1 MQKILFFLTL
11 VMGIT
16 LPTQAQTGDN
26 SRFQLVNK
34 NATRETQ
41 RVFDVLKEYYGT
53 HIISGAC
60 CNIDWNIREA
70 ENVYKWTGRWPA
82 LNMFDF
88 MQIHASKDVN
98 PKGWIDY
105 SDDSVVRDWWK
116 QGGLVSIMWHWQVPA
131 NNGTDKT
138 CTPGPRSTPRRW

>member
-16 LPTQAQTGDN
+16 LPTQAQTGDK

-60 CNIDWNIREA
+60 CNIDWNIR
-70 ENVYKWTGRWPA
+70 
-82 LNMFDF
+82 
-88 MQIHASKDVN
+88 
-98 PKGWIDY
+98 
-105 SDDSVVRDWWK
+105 
-116 QGGLVSIMWHWQVPA
+116 
-131 NNGTDKT
+131 
-138 CTPGPRSTPRRW
+138 